1 MLKALGI
8 EVRIKARPHSV
19 VFAYFHPL
27 SRPLI
32 QPQPGDIKRQPAIK
46 IDGDAVLRFGFLE
59 GDAIVR
65 GGRVV
70 YDPQTWHDPAHFGAN
85 GSLAG
90 ELALVLNELELQA
103 LTGIKEAKAA
113 AQNLIRRDE
122 AAVVVVKQG
131 IRGAAV
137 IERSGLI
144 TQVPAYRSSRVFK
157 IGTGDVFSALF
168 AHYWAERGISP
179 AEAADVASRH
189 VAAYCSVGQ
198 LPVKDEALMP
208 LNPVHFLSAGT
219 VAIEG
224 ATDTIG
230 QRYTSEEAQ
239 FVLRELGTEVFVLG
253 SENVASSVSAVL
265 VLAEGLTDGNAERI
279 ERYKS
284 AGTPIVVLQETGIR
298 MRQRLAE
305 GPNVVVTDDFTSA
318 MYFAAWAAAERSF
331 H

>member
-1 MLKALGI
+1 MHIVGGFYRELCCIPSWKATFGSGGRAAAAVSCLSPGSTFHTYSECAESEAIAMLKALGI
-8 EVRIKARPHSV
+8 EVRIKKRPHPV

-32 QPQPGDIKRQPAIK
+32 QPQPGEIERQPAIK

-103 LTGIKEAKAA
+103 LTGIKDAKAA
-113 AQNLIRRDE
+113 ALNLIHRDE
-122 AAVVVVKQG
+122 AVVVVVKQG
-131 IRGAAV
+131 IRGATV
-137 IERSGLI
+137 IERGGSI

-168 AHYWAERGISP
+168 AHHWAERGISP
-179 AEAADVASRH
+179 AEAADVASRY
-189 VAAYCSVGQ
+189 VAAYCSIGQ

-208 LNPVHFLSAGT
+208 RNPVHFLSAGT

-224 ATDTIG
+224 ATDISRAG
-230 QRYTSEEAQ
+230 FVSVGLRYA
-239 FVLRELGTEVFVLG
+239 
-253 SENVASSVSAVL
+253 VAAINF
-265 VLAEGLTDGNAERI
+265 E
-279 ERYKS
+279 
-284 AGTPIVVLQETGIR
+284 
-298 MRQRLAE
+298 
-305 GPNVVVTDDFTSA
+305 
-318 MYFAAWAAAERSF
+318 
-331 H
+331 